1 MTRAEPG
8 GGSVADPSSSQ
19 EVLLEET
26 VNKSLETARYSFSLG
41 RRDRPQGNILNSVWD
56 LKWRAAH
63 LLARLAP
70 NDKSTLT
77 DLGRMHWSRLKNVS
91 QTVASDSGRATVRY
105 GHIYLLRKVTGN
117 AIGATTL
124 FRIIGLEPLKRLQI
138 EWVSLQGGELKS
150 SPGFGQD
157 AGTRARLRKLLES
170 VPKGASASQDALG
183 GVAAYEVFRR
193 LRGKSVPSVAK
204 RQVRLS
210 DFMPEFTSLSNLR
223 FVLEGD
229 IGSKKIDLL
238 RPSGSAF
245 ELLSDIADAANL
257 TWRIDGQGRIRVR
270 PRVLTEAEKQEVAE
284 VEVLRRKRLAQEQK
298 RREELAAKKKL
309 AQLQDVRDALARAI
323 AELEKAK

>member
-1 MTRAEPG
+1 
-8 GGSVADPSSSQ
+8 
-19 EVLLEET
+19 
-26 VNKSLETARYSFSLG
+26 
-41 RRDRPQGNILNSVWD
+41 
-56 LKWRAAH
+56 

-77 DLGRMHWSRLKNVS
+77 DLGRMHWSRLERVS
-91 QTVASDSGRATVRY
+91 QVVASNSGRATVRY
-105 GHIYLLRKVTGN
+105 GHVYLLRKVTGN

-157 AGTRARLRKLLES
+157 AATRARLRKLLKS

-193 LRGKSVPSVAK
+193 LRSKSVPSVAK
-204 RQVRLS
+204 RQVRLGE
-210 DFMPEFTSLSNLR
+210 FMPEFTSVAGLR

-229 IGSKKIDLL
+229 IGSRKIDLL

-257 TWRIDGQGRIRVR
+257 VWQIDDQGRIRVR
-270 PRVLTEAEKQEVAE
+270 PRVLTEAERREVAE
-284 VEVLRRKRLAQEQK
+284 VEVLRRKRLAEEQK
-298 RREELAAKKKL
+298 RREEFARKKKL
-309 AQLQDVRDALARAI
+309 GQLQDVRDALARAI